1 MRSARKAMATQAK
14 IIGVHPIKADEPVH
28 LIELCIEGDVD
39 AFDIGEVTQEVAGQ
53 PKSNWQ
59 APYDERVLEES
70 DGKTRYAFFFHY
82 LDLKKALLTPAGSV
96 PLPKPTKQPAHLKD
110 IKYESP

>member
-1 MRSARKAMATQAK
+1 MATAK
-14 IIGVHPIKADEPVH
+14 IIGVHPIEADEPVH
-28 LIELCIEGDVD
+28 LVELLVEGDVD

-70 DGKTRYAFFFHY
+70 EGKVRYAFFLHY
-82 LDLKKALLTPAGSV
+82 IDLKKPLLTPAG
-96 PLPKPTKQPAHLKD
+96 PLQLPKPTNRPAHLKD
-110 IKYESP
+110 IEYESP